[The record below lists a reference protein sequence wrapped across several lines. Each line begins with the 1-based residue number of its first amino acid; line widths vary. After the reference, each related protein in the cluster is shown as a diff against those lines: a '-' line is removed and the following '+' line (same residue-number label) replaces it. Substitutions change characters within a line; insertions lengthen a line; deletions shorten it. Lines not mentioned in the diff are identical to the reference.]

1 MDIYDRI
8 NQLLAK
14 QHRTRKD
21 LCQAANLSYSTLTS
35 QFHRRSKN
43 MSLETIRAI
52 AKTLNVSA
60 DYLVLGEQSLP
71 YRVFEAEGGSYEQEA
86 IDEQEIVSIY
96 RKLPKRS
103 KTLLLAKAYELYDRD
118 VAEPKAQKPSS

>member
-8 NQLLAK
+8 NRLLAN
-14 QHRTRKD
+14 QRLTRKD
-21 LCQAANLSYSTLTS
+21 LCQAASLSYSTLTS

-52 AKTLNVSA
+52 AKALNVSA
-60 DYLVLGEQSLP
+60 DYLVLGEQTLP
-71 YRVFEAEGGSYEQEA
+71 YYVSESVGEDYKQDRV
-86 IDEQEIVSIY
+86 DELEIVSIF

-118 VAEPKAQKPSS
+118 VAEPKAQKSTS